1 MPVVVVANP
10 KGGVGKST
18 LSTHVAGYYASQG
31 HSVMLGDI
39 DRQQS
44 SALWLRLRPP
54 QARPIR
60 TWDISHDLIA
70 RPPRDTTHVVL
81 DTPAGLH
88 GWRFKDVLK
97 MADKV
102 LVPLQ
107 PSIFDIYATRAFLDE
122 LAESR
127 RADKLQVGIV
137 GMRVDMRTIAAD
149 KLGEFVIAYEP
160 VWAMVHK
167 LRKAMGNRD
176 AKHTLEGMIEMDE
189 AYFTVESSEIEQGKG
204 IRGKGAVGKQNVA
217 IMAESTPL
225 EDLETGKKEK
235 HVRYFKAKVLEGH
248 DGDQINQT
256 IKESIDNQSIVFT
269 DKSTSYVDIA
279 DFVEL
284 HLMEKS
290 SKKTTEESL
299 KWVHITI
306 SNAKRNLL
314 GNYHKIKRKYLQLYL
329 NEFIYKLNRRYFG
342 EKLFERLVIAN
353 ITGL

>member
-1 MPVVVVANP
+1 MPIVVVANP

-18 LSTHVAGYYASQG
+18 LSTNVAGYYASRG

-122 LAESR
+122 LLESR
-127 RADKLQVGIV
+127 RAEHLQIGLV
-137 GMRVDMRTIAAD
+137 GMRVDPRTIAAEQLQTFVTT
-149 KLGEFVIAYEP
+149 LGLP
-160 VWAMVHK
+160 VLTH
-167 LRKAMGNRD
+167 LRDTQNYIHLAARGLTLFDVTPGRV
-176 AKHTLEGMIEMDE
+176 AK
-189 AYFTVESSEIEQGKG
+189 
-204 IRGKGAVGKQNVA
+204 
-217 IMAESTPL
+217 
-225 EDLETGKKEK
+225 DLEQWQPICQWLD
-235 HVRYFKAKVLEGH
+235 R
-248 DGDQINQT
+248 
-256 IKESIDNQSIVFT
+256 
-269 DKSTSYVDIA
+269 
-279 DFVEL
+279 
-284 HLMEKS
+284 
-290 SKKTTEESL
+290 
-299 KWVHITI
+299 
-306 SNAKRNLL
+306 
-314 GNYHKIKRKYLQLYL
+314 
-329 NEFIYKLNRRYFG
+329 
-342 EKLFERLVIAN
+342 
-353 ITGL
+353 